1 MGVGTGSFQ
10 PEWGHSGWF
19 LPCRRAESIVPENI
33 TEDLSSHSF
42 PHLFPRI
49 FAPGYKVMGFRAMR
63 NSSSFWNAFI
73 IMSIVSVNCNHILHI
88 PKKMPSL
95 RSDAF
100 QGNTIIVSGCPF
112 VCSVNLQS
120 GCDYNSSG
128 PWAEGDISPKRGT
141 DYMCVWSKGKQ
152 L

>member
-1 MGVGTGSFQ
+1 MQ
-10 PEWGHSGWF
+10 PGWGLCGQF
-19 LPCRRAESIVPENI
+19 LPCHRAKFTMPENI
-33 TEDLSSHSF
+33 WGTITLQLPTSF
-42 PHLFPRI
+42 PQDFCTRLWSQ
-49 FAPGYKVMGFRAMR
+49 GFRAMR
-63 NSSSFWNAFI
+63 NSSSFWNGFV
-73 IMSIVSVNCNHILHI
+73 IMSIVSENWNHVLHI
-88 PKKMPSL
+88 PEKMPSL
-95 RSDAF
+95 RRDAF

-141 DYMCVWSKGKQ
+141 DYMCVWSKRKQ